1 MATLVCL
8 CVLRDFHFLKRVC
21 SHTQGCILYEYT
33 LLKQEGKLIFFCQEK
48 LWANRKRFWGS
59 GFTRITIGFPEVS
72 EWETTREREEIWDE
86 EREKKCVWETE
97 KAILYVCV
105 STREWIINHR
115 TSEHSVACVSLM
127 MCSCGTEWVLVS
139 SHLLWQEWNE
149 LGTNHVQP
157 FGDLRLQSIRER
169 EGSRSR
175 KKAKIDFI

>member
-86 EREKKCVWETE
+86 EREKNVCE
-97 KAILYVCV
+97 KQKKRYYVCV
-105 STREWIINHR
+105 WAQG
-115 TSEHSVACVSLM
+115 SELSITEHLNTVWHVWVSWCAAVGLSG
-127 MCSCGTEWVLVS
+127 CW
-139 SHLLWQEWNE
+139 SHLTSCDRNGMSWAQI
-149 LGTNHVQP
+149 T
-157 FGDLRLQSIRER
+157 FSRLAISVYRVLESER
-169 EGSRSR
+169 EAEAER
-175 KKAKIDFI
+175 KQK